1 MVKLLAVIFVIFLLK
16 HIHCRSLWDAP
27 FPEVSDVT
35 LEKGKPIRLPKN
47 YTKVQ
52 IQLFN
57 GTIYSDSLS
66 QLGVSELRIGASET
80 TKIEDGA
87 LCSSPTLKLLEIDFT
102 TRTNSIPALTKNIF
116 ENCTQ
121 LEELLVIYNPS
132 NCPYQIDHNA
142 LESMSSLKALSLKG
156 YNVIHLKKDFLK
168 IPNTLTILVLAFCG
182 IQEIDSNTF
191 EDLNNLET
199 IELIYN
205 RHLKKIPK
213 GLFKNTPKLKTLS
226 LSDNNIQDL
235 TWDEFEGLANLE
247 VLNVAQNRISSFD
260 ADKIA
265 TNFPNLKK
273 INIDLNPPSCNE
285 QEAVANQLKT
295 KLKTLVEVKYKLGE
309 DFYHPCKQDSVL

>member
-1 MVKLLAVIFVIFLLK
+1 
-16 HIHCRSLWDAP
+16 
-27 FPEVSDVT
+27 

-80 TKIEDGA
+80 TKIKDGA

-121 LEELLVIYNPS
+121 LEELLVIYNPINS
-132 NCPYQIDHNA
+132 PYQIDHNA

-213 GLFKNTPKLKTLS
+213 GLFKNTPKLKTLT
-226 LSDNNIQDL
+226 LRRNRIQNL
-235 TWDEFEGLANLE
+235 TWDEFEGLNNLE
-247 VLNVAQNRISSFD
+247 VLSIAENQISSFD

-265 TNFPNLKK
+265 TNFPNLKSLY
-273 INIDLNPPSCNE
+273 IELNPPSCKE
-285 QEAVANQLKT
+285 KEAFVNQLKP
-295 KLKTLVEVKYKLGE
+295 KLKKLVEVEYKFDPG
-309 DFYHPCKQDSVL
+309 FYDSCEQD